1 MVTDF
6 GGYNM
11 DVTSYTMILMTKLWG
26 LSWAYKDGGVKLD
39 TLTKDQL
46 ERKVMHLPNILEYL
60 SFVFFSGGCLLGP
73 FIEYSDFKDW
83 IELTNNYTNLPIGIK
98 GVATIKPAL
107 TRTLQ
112 GFGCLALHLAFVVG
126 GGFYT

>member
-46 ERKVMHLPNILEYL
+46 QRKVMHLPNILEYL
-60 SFVFFSGGCLLGP
+60 SFVF
-73 FIEYSDFKDW
+73 
-83 IELTNNYTNLPIGIK
+83 
-98 GVATIKPAL
+98 
-107 TRTLQ
+107 
-112 GFGCLALHLAFVVG
+112 
-126 GGFYT
+126 